1 MAENPTN
8 RRAVKFWTSDFGTAV
23 TTADGWLSMLARLAA
38 AAERVL
44 SLVWPAGP
52 GASDWP
58 SLPPCLLSS
67 LLACLAWQTASLDPS
82 NHLIN
87 SPPVAHDDDDDG
99 DEGGREGGRKN
110 VDVHIRGVM
119 DHLPCSFPK
128 RHATPRPPAR
138 PPVGRWLPQ
147 SVARFSLT
155 HSVTPTEHSLT
166 LDS

>member
-23 TTADGWLSMLARLAA
+23 QVATADGWMVVDVGSLGRGRRARVVSCLAGRAGGERLAG
-38 AAERVL
+38 RL
-44 SLVWPAGP
+44 SLHASSRLCWP
-52 GASDWP
+52 
-58 SLPPCLLSS
+58 
-67 LLACLAWQTASLDPS
+67 AWQTASLDPS

-87 SPPVAHDDDDDG
+87 SPPVAHDDDDGD

-128 RHATPRPPAR
+128 RHAAPAR
-138 PPVGRWLPQ
+138 APPGRPLAAPVGRSLLP
-147 SVARFSLT
+147 
-155 HSVTPTEHSLT
+155 HSLRH
-166 LDS
+166 SH